1 MQRLTISLDDNLAMA
16 FDALQQERGYAS
28 RSEAVRDIV
37 RRTVDAARHNSDA
50 DTHCVA
56 NLSYVYD
63 YRVRSLGQRLLD
75 LQHAHH
81 DLVVTTTHVVLD
93 HQSSLETMILKGATG
108 PVRAFADAISVER
121 GVRFGA
127 INLIIVAPNDAH
139 DEPHSH
145 HHHGHDHATPHRG

>member
-1 MQRLTISLDDNLAMA
+1 MQRLTIPLDDNLAAA

-37 RRTVDAARHNSDA
+37 RRTVDAARHDSEA
-50 DTHCVA
+50 GTHCVA

-63 YRVRSLGQRLLD
+63 YRVRSLAQRLLE

-81 DLVVTTTHVVLD
+81 DLVVATTHVILD
-93 HQSSLETMILKGATG
+93 HDSSLETIILRGPTG
-108 PVRAFADAISVER
+108 PVRALADAISAER

-127 INLIIVAPNDAH
+127 VNLVIVAPNDAH

-145 HHHGHDHATPHRG
+145 HHHGHEHATPHRG